1 MSLSHSS
8 EDSVVRQ
15 VTPSL
20 LRVQKLMISDK
31 FRITIEA
38 MPHVIVW
45 GTDLKGEIIFC
56 CGGGLS
62 SLSSTARAVE
72 GVDSRF
78 WLLKGG
84 DKHEQSLL
92 GNPGVTRD
100 KDEKSGQT
108 FISAYGPN
116 YDEDGKLVGAII
128 LSINITNFQ
137 DNTEK
142 QLQETLVKLQ
152 EIVNVA
158 IIPLNQLSKTER
170 FFTWVGANFQDM
182 VKWLAPYASRA
193 ATIILT
199 ALALWIAQR
208 LGVLDN
214 VLKVP

>member
-1 MSLSHSS
+1 MLHLS
-8 EDSVVRQ
+8 EDSVVEQ

-31 FRITIEA
+31 FRTTIEA

-45 GTDLKGEIIFC
+45 GTNLKGDIVFC

-62 SLSSTARAVE
+62 SLSSTAKAVE
-72 GVDSRF
+72 GVAAHI

-92 GNPGVTRD
+92 GIPGVTRD

-116 YDEDGKLVGAII
+116 YDEDGKLLGAII

-158 IIPLNQLSKTER
+158 IIPLSQLSKTER
-170 FFTWVGANFQDM
+170 FFTWVGANFEDT
-182 VKWLAPYASRA
+182 VKWAAPFASKA
-193 ATIILT
+193 ITIALT
-199 ALALWIAQR
+199 AVALWIAQR
-208 LGVLDN
+208 LGVLDGI
-214 VLKVP
+214 LKIP